1 MGQPH
6 VERLMP
12 SGEADQRRSKR
23 IHENVDDDNS
33 RLEECFGPRVAIFMI
48 AKAGGERGFVVKT
61 CGCVR

>member
-1 MGQPH
+1 MGRPR

-23 IHENVDDDNS
+23 MHENVDDDNS

-48 AKAGGERGFVVKT
+48 AKAGGGTRFCCED
-61 CGCVR
+61 VRLC